1 MLKKYIDKIVMAFI
15 SKNTVENIQKEEPLK
30 APLSSSGSSLNLA
43 KEEVEVLLL
52 TIKDSTFKGEH
63 VEKVYNLVYKL
74 QQYYTSLNR

>member
-15 SKNTVENIQKEEPLK
+15 SKNIVENTNREEPSN
-30 APLSSSGSSLNLA
+30 APLSTSNNSLNLA

-74 QQYYTSLNR
+74 QQYYVSLNR